1 MSLEDVKGRKWYVT
15 TKGARHSYA
24 RVVHTQ
30 ECSYVPRATNAHVWT
45 RNPLDEPDTSGL
57 YPCERCKPTASP
69 KTIARGKAKLAA
81 DLAEY
86 EAAEREREER
96 RERARR
102 LWELLSPVQFS
113 PHPNNRTF
121 RRGQKPDGDTCVF
134 DYDGHRFEIREIE

>member
-57 YPCERCKPTASP
+57 YPCERCKPQPSP
-69 KTIARGKAKLAA
+69 ETIAKLKAQTAKFVA
-81 DLAEY
+81 DA
-86 EAAEREREER
+86 EAAEREREQAREEK

-102 LWELLSPVQFS
+102 LFQAIQINAIHTPLGINGDYLTIDWE
-113 PHPNNRTF
+113 
-121 RRGQKPDGDTCVF
+121 
-134 DYDGHRFEIREIE
+134 GHRYEIREVHRLED